1 MPEDVHQN
9 IRYFVIECQAITY
22 LPIFLILSLKW
33 QNYESI
39 IALIIFTNRQ
49 KDRQDDIIKAIL
61 ELLVYFLIQFT
72 PLSDST
78 ENLLFYEVDKI
89 NKNYSGGDGLANEI
103 LSVAGDMLSKLSSRC
118 RYS

>member
-49 KDRQDDIIKAIL
+49 KDRQDDIIKAIPTCI
-61 ELLVYFLIQFT
+61 FFNPIH
-72 PLSDST
+72 ST
-78 ENLLFYEVDKI
+78 FRQHREFIVL
-89 NKNYSGGDGLANEI
+89 
-103 LSVAGDMLSKLSSRC
+103 
-118 RYS
+118 